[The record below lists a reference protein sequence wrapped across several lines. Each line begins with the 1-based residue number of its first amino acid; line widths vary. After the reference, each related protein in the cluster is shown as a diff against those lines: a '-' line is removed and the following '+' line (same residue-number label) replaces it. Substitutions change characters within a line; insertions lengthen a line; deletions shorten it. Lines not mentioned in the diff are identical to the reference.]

1 MVLGVHACMFV
12 PGFAHMF
19 INVCACVYTRVCMLV
34 CTRARVCVCTCVCVC
49 VSVPPAQICLHCC
62 FLTRVWHTLLLSW
75 GAAVWGEAGWW
86 GRGCLCQLSTQA
98 THSCGSVFNLV
109 KIWEISK

>member
-34 CTRARVCVCTCVCVC
+34 CTRARVCVHVCVRVC
-49 VSVPPAQICLHCC
+49 FCAPGPDLSALLFSYTCLAYFAAELGGSGLGGGRVVGEGLFMPVVHPGYT
-62 FLTRVWHTLLLSW
+62 FLWF
-75 GAAVWGEAGWW
+75 
-86 GRGCLCQLSTQA
+86 CL
-98 THSCGSVFNLV
+98 
-109 KIWEISK
+109 